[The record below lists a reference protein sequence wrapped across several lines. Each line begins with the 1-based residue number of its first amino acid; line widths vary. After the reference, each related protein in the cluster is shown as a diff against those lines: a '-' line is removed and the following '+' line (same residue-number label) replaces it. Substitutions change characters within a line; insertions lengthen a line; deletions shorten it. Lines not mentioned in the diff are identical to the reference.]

1 MGNDVFSFG
10 DLNVYGA
17 PDKLSS
23 SNNEFES
30 SDGGNKGK
38 AGGFYGVEDWG
49 ETGGID
55 SLPSDYGFYGDASMG
70 ASGFSFFKQDH
81 QQQQQQQQQ
90 EQQSFIEYGLHNG
103 VSFNAQSPL
112 IQACFD
118 EIAELGGINNGVY
131 EDIGEAKKGKQYP
144 GLSSLGLLNNYGN
157 GFKRLNGERKTD
169 DDITVSDTQDEDRK
183 LSTEEVMRVAGEM
196 FLKSCG
202 QTIDG
207 ISGIDHPFSLSFSGF
222 SDWERR
228 DIELAALLLAAAEK
242 VGYQQYESASR
253 LLKLCDYMSSKTGN
267 PVQRVVYYFSEAL
280 REKIERET
288 GRSSSKSLKW
298 KPLFNFDTDMIAL
311 NPTLLACHGAFPFG
325 QVSQFAG
332 IQAIVENVAEAN
344 KVHIIDLAIKNGI
357 QWTILIQALASRQ
370 HEYRLE
376 LLKITAVATE
386 AKDLIDGTGK
396 RLSSFAQSLGVP
408 FAFKVVMV
416 SDMLDLKEDFF
427 ELDAEETIVAY
438 AAFAFRSMLATPNRI
453 ENIMK
458 VLRVM
463 NPCLMVVTEVEANH
477 NSPVF
482 VNRFIEVLFYFSAYF
497 DCIATCMEQ
506 DSKNREILESVFFG
520 DGIRNMVAAEGTDR
534 KVRNVKFDVWRA
546 FFVRYGME
554 EAELS
559 MSSKYQADLILKTFA
574 CGTCCTL
581 DMNGKCLLVGWKG
594 TPMHSISVWKF
605 L

>member
-1 MGNDVFSFG
+1 MGNDVFSFV

-30 SDGGNKGK
+30 FDGGNKGK

-49 ETGGID
+49 ETGGND
-55 SLPSDYGFYGDASMG
+55 SLPSDYGFYGDAPME
-70 ASGFSFFKQDH
+70 AS
-81 QQQQQQQQQ
+81 
-90 EQQSFIEYGLHNG
+90 
-103 VSFNAQSPL
+103 
-112 IQACFD
+112 
-118 EIAELGGINNGVY
+118 ELGGINNGVY

-222 SDWERR
+222 SDRETR
-228 DIELAALLLAAAEK
+228 DIELAALLLAATEK

-253 LLKLCDYMSSKTGN
+253 LLKQCDYMSSKTGN

-298 KPLFNFDTDMIAL
+298 KPLCNYDTDDDSLEPYCIGM
-311 NPTLLACHGAFPFG
+311 PWSFPFW
-325 QVSQFAG
+325 S
-332 IQAIVENVAEAN
+332 
-344 KVHIIDLAIKNGI
+344 
-357 QWTILIQALASRQ
+357 ALASRQ

-477 NSPVF
+477 NSPIF

>member
-1 MGNDVFSFG
+1 MFSFG

-30 SDGGNKGK
+30 FDGGNKGK

-70 ASGFSFFKQDH
+70 ASGFSFFEQDHHH

-90 EQQSFIEYGLHNG
+90 RSFMEYGLLNG

-112 IQACFD
+112 IQACFH
-118 EIAELGGINNGVY
+118 EIAELGGINNRVY

-157 GFKRLNGERKTD
+157 GFKRLNGERRID
-169 DDITVSDTQDEDRK
+169 DDITISDTQDEDRK

-196 FLKSCG
+196 LLKSCG

-207 ISGIDHPFSLSFSGF
+207 ISGIDRFSLSFSGF
-222 SDWERR
+222 SDKETR
-228 DIELAALLLAAAEK
+228 DVELAVLLLAAAEK

-253 LLKLCDYMSSKTGN
+253 LLKQCDYMSSKTGN

-288 GRSSSKSLKW
+288 GRSSLKSLKW
-298 KPLFNFDTDMIAL
+298 NPSFNYDTDMIAL
-311 NPTLLACHGAFPFG
+311 DPTILACHRALPFN
-325 QVSQFAG
+325 QISQFAG
-332 IQAIVENVAEAN
+332 IQAIVENVAEAK
-344 KVHIIDLAIKNGI
+344 KVHVIDLGI
-357 QWTILIQALASRQ
+357 RIGVQWTILIQALASRQ
-370 HEYRLE
+370 HECRLE
-376 LLKITAVATE
+376 LLKITAFANE

-396 RLSSFAQSLGVP
+396 RLSSFARSLGVP

-416 SDMLDLKEDFF
+416 SDMLDLKEDLF

-438 AAFAFRSMLATPNRI
+438 AAFAFRCMLVTPNRI
-453 ENIMK
+453 ENIMR

-482 VNRFIEVLFYFSAYF
+482 VNRFIEVLFYNSAYF

-520 DGIRNMVAAEGTDR
+520 DGIRNMVAAEGTER
-534 KVRNVKFDVWRA
+534 KVRNVNFDVWRA
-546 FFVRYGME
+546 FFVRYRME

-581 DMNGKCLLVGWKG
+581 DMNGKSLLVGWKG